1 MTPKTHAKHITKGH
15 LSAQEQ
21 QTPVGDVDLP
31 DWAPGHR
38 VKSSGH
44 RGDVDV
50 PDWAP
55 GHPSSRM
62 GAHPSSQQERGQGYQ
77 RNQDVSPPPDARH
90 DMAARCASAALMSGH
105 RTIKPEV
112 QSLEGA
118 TAASWA
124 SQSCLATSNTR

>member
-1 MTPKTHAKHITKGH
+1 M
-15 LSAQEQ
+15 
-21 QTPVGDVDLP
+21 GDVDLP

-38 VKSSGH
+38 AKSSGH

-90 DMAARCASAALMSGH
+90 DMAARCASANLMARH
-105 RTIKPEV
+105 MTTEFEVRNPE
-112 QSLEGA
+112 
-118 TAASWA
+118 AAWA
-124 SQSCLATSNTR
+124 NKSCLAALKKLDRFVT

>member
-1 MTPKTHAKHITKGH
+1 M
-15 LSAQEQ
+15 
-21 QTPVGDVDLP
+21 DLP

-38 VKSSGH
+38 VKSSEH

-55 GHPSSRM
+55 GHPSSRT

-90 DMAARCASAALMSGH
+90 DMAARCVPANLMAGSIITKLDCGIPRQLVLPIGQASHAWLHQMQRA
-105 RTIKPEV
+105 
-112 QSLEGA
+112 GA
-118 TAASWA
+118 
-124 SQSCLATSNTR
+124 